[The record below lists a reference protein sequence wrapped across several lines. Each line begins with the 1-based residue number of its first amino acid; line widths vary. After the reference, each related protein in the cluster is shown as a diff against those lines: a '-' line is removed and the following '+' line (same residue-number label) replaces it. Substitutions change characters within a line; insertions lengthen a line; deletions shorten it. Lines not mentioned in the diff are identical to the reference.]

1 MTRWVVTALVAILVL
16 VGGVVWAQSQF
27 EDVPPDHDHAE
38 AIEYVAARG
47 WFVGYADG
55 TFGPDRTITPEQAV
69 RVLERAFPNG
79 LTRGRFAEVLYIA
92 DDGNTPATT
101 SPPTTSKTEAEVEDD
116 SSETTSTT
124 IDDSTTTTVDAGLRR
139 QEAACNRTRSGVWM
153 GGSLGCCRRVGGI
166 IRCSV

>member
-1 MTRWVVTALVAILVL
+1 MTRWVATALVAILVL
-16 VGGVVWAQSQF
+16 VGGVVWAQSRF

-79 LTRGRFAEVLYIA
+79 LARGRFAEVLYIA
-92 DDGNTPATT
+92 ADGNTPATT

-124 IDDSTTTTVDAGLRR
+124 VDAGLRR
-139 QEAACNRTRSGVWM
+139 QEAACNRTRGGVWL
-153 GGSLGCCRRVGGI
+153 GGSLGCCRRVGSI